1 MKISKEQ
8 YRMMEQEL
16 LNELPIKI
24 NGNVIEYNNYIIKQ
38 DKQGYWDLYAN
49 FNGLDLVNKFYLRIS
64 AVMAA
69 KQYEKSKMQEFNSI
83 LSMDSHYSK
92 LHNDILHFRHQM
104 KKTSDV
110 VKKDN
115 YLFRL
120 QECYLKL
127 TNIKQEIEKMYR
139 ASF

>member
-24 NGNVIEYNNYIIKQ
+24 NGNIIEYNNYIIKQ

>member
-8 YRMMEQEL
+8 YQMMEQEL
-16 LNELPIKI
+16 LKELPIKV
-24 NGNVIEYNNYIIKQ
+24 NGNVIAYNDYVIKQ
-38 DKQGYWDLYAN
+38 DRQGYWDLYAN
-49 FNGLDLVNKFYLRIS
+49 FNGLDLVSKFYLRVS

-69 KQYEKSKMQEFNSI
+69 KQYEKCKMQDFNSI
-83 LSMDSHYSK
+83 VSMDRHYSK
-92 LHNDILHFRHQM
+92 LQNDILHFRHQM
-104 KKTSDV
+104 KKTNDV

-127 TNIKQEIEKMYR
+127 TDIKQEIEKMYR

>member
-8 YRMMEQEL
+8 YRMMEQKL

>member
-16 LNELPIKI
+16 LNELPIKV

-38 DKQGYWDLYAN
+38 DTQGYWDLYAN

>member
-16 LNELPIKI
+16 LNELPIKV
-24 NGNVIEYNNYIIKQ
+24 NGNVITYNNYIIKQ

-69 KQYEKSKMQEFNSI
+69 KQYEKCKMQEFNSI

-104 KKTSDV
+104 KKTSDT

>member
-16 LNELPIKI
+16 LNELPIKV

>member
-1 MKISKEQ
+1 
-8 YRMMEQEL
+8 
-16 LNELPIKI
+16 
-24 NGNVIEYNNYIIKQ
+24 
-38 DKQGYWDLYAN
+38 
-49 FNGLDLVNKFYLRIS
+49 
-64 AVMAA
+64 
-69 KQYEKSKMQEFNSI
+69 MQEFNSI

-104 KKTSDV
+104 KKTSDT

>member
-16 LNELPIKI
+16 LNELPIKV
-24 NGNVIEYNNYIIKQ
+24 NGNVITYNNYIIKQ

-69 KQYEKSKMQEFNSI
+69 KQYEKCKMQEFNSI

>member
-16 LNELPIKI
+16 LNELPIKV

-83 LSMDSHYSK
+83 MSMDSHYSK

-110 VKKDN
+110 IKKDN

>member
-24 NGNVIEYNNYIIKQ
+24 NGNVIAYNNYIIKQ
-38 DKQGYWDLYAN
+38 DTQGYWDLYAN

>member
-16 LNELPIKI
+16 LKELPIKV
-24 NGNVIEYNNYIIKQ
+24 NGNVIAYNDYIIKQ
-38 DKQGYWDLYAN
+38 DKHGYWGLYAN
-49 FNGLDLVNKFYLRIS
+49 FNGLDLVSKFYLRIS
-64 AVMAA
+64 ALMAA
-69 KQYEKSKMQEFNSI
+69 KKYEKSKMQDFTTI
-83 LSMDSHYSK
+83 TSMDNQYSK
-92 LHNDILHFRHQM
+92 MHTDIIHFRYQM
-104 KKTSDV
+104 SKTKEL

-120 QECYLKL
+120 QECYIKL
-127 TNIKQEIEKMYR
+127 NYIKQEIEKMYR

>member
-16 LNELPIKI
+16 LNELPIKV
-24 NGNVIEYNNYIIKQ
+24 NGNVITYNNYIIKQ

>member
-24 NGNVIEYNNYIIKQ
+24 NGNVIAYNNYIIKQ

-69 KQYEKSKMQEFNSI
+69 KQYEKCKMQEFNSI
-83 LSMDSHYSK
+83 SSMDSHYSQ

>member
-16 LNELPIKI
+16 LNELPIKV

-38 DKQGYWDLYAN
+38 DMQGYWDLYAN

-92 LHNDILHFRHQM
+92 LHNDITHFRHQM

>member
-16 LNELPIKI
+16 LNELPIKV

-120 QECYLKL
+120 QESYLKL

>member
-16 LNELPIKI
+16 LNELPIKV

-38 DKQGYWDLYAN
+38 DTQGYWDLYAN

-120 QECYLKL
+120 QECYHKL

>member
-24 NGNVIEYNNYIIKQ
+24 NGNVIAYNNYIIKQ

-64 AVMAA
+64 SVMAA
-69 KQYEKSKMQEFNSI
+69 KQY
-83 LSMDSHYSK
+83 
-92 LHNDILHFRHQM
+92 
-104 KKTSDV
+104 
-110 VKKDN
+110 
-115 YLFRL
+115 
-120 QECYLKL
+120 
-127 TNIKQEIEKMYR
+127 
-139 ASF
+139 

>member
-1 MKISKEQ
+1 
-8 YRMMEQEL
+8 MMEQEL
-16 LNELPIKI
+16 LNELPIKV
-24 NGNVIEYNNYIIKQ
+24 NGNVITYNNYIIKQ

>member
-16 LNELPIKI
+16 LNELPIKV
-24 NGNVIEYNNYIIKQ
+24 NGNVITYNNYIIKQ

-69 KQYEKSKMQEFNSI
+69 KQYEKCKMQEFNSI
-83 LSMDSHYSK
+83 VSMDSHYSK
-92 LHNDILHFRHQM
+92 LHNDIQHFRYQM
-104 KKTSDV
+104 KKTNDTI
-110 VKKDN
+110 KKDN

-127 TNIKQEIEKMYR
+127 ANIKQEIEKMYR